1 MEVGDDMKISIDYKE
16 IKVSAEKIKSKV
28 ETEIAIK
35 STMRLSEDMERI
47 AEAWNDEIYKEHEKI
62 IIKRKEEMVVVI
74 KEINQFADLLIAA
87 NTIYKST
94 IDKNLLLVK
103 KLI

>member
-1 MEVGDDMKISIDYKE
+1 MKISIDYKE